1 MGGHVF
7 GHSDPI
13 ALENIQPTL
22 GRFVE
27 EFTRVFPKAKKYLT
41 NLTTLGSTGKK
52 KESGDIDLALSGDA
66 FKNIKDWGL
75 SFKDFSQVF
84 ARVKSRARSA
94 STKQLAK
101 KATIQLIG
109 QKLDAESSKI
119 AVNTKGSGNG
129 VLFCEFPQYG
139 PNGELL
145 GKNVQIDINVGD
157 VDLLKFAYYS
167 DSYPEGDKVKGL
179 HRTQLI
185 VSLFKNKGL
194 TFSHNVGVKDKE
206 TGKVVANTPK
216 KIIALLNDLYNFEIT
231 EEDMNNFYNFQ
242 EFLEKNLSKEDLD
255 NVYGTYLRILD
266 HTRCDIPK
274 TLENTWLDRQE
285 ELGLT
290 GKFLPTSSVLYPFR
304 ED

>member
-13 ALENIQPTL
+13 ALENIKPTL
-22 GRFVE
+22 TRFVQE
-27 EFTRVFPKAKKYLT
+27 LSRVFPEARKHLT
-41 NLTTLGSTGKK
+41 GLVTLGSTGKK
-52 KESGDIDLALSGDA
+52 RESGDIDLALDGNA
-66 FKNIKDWGL
+66 FVDLDDWGL
-75 SFKDFSQVF
+75 DYDEFVEVF
-84 ARVKSRARSA
+84 ERVKKRARTA
-94 STKQLAK
+94 SNKQLTK
-101 KATIQLIG
+101 KAIIELVG
-109 QKLDAESSKI
+109 ERLNAESSKVS
-119 AVNTKGSGNG
+119 VNTKGSGNG
-129 VLFCEFPQYG
+129 TLFCEFPQYG

-145 GKNVQIDINVGD
+145 NKNVQIDINIGN

-206 TGKVVANTPK
+206 TGKVVADTPK
-216 KIIALLNDLYNFEIT
+216 KIVALLNELYNFEIT
-231 EEDMNNFYNFQ
+231 EEIMSNFYKFQ

-255 NVYGTYLRILD
+255 KVYGTYLRILD
-266 HTRCDIPK
+266 HTRCDIPR
-274 TLENTWLDRQE
+274 TLENAWLDRQE